1 MTWVGLLDI
10 TSVNRGTTNR
20 NGTLDWCRGKNTKVT
35 PERIV
40 WQVGF

>member
-10 TSVNRGTTNR
+10 TSDNYGTKNRI
-20 NGTLDWCRGKNTKVT
+20 GTLDCCRGKNTKVI

-40 WQVGF
+40 